1 MTEKAP
7 KPVRIFVAD
16 DNERIRAGICAILKS
31 RPGWEICGEAADG
44 RDAIEKAAELHPDVI
59 LIDISMP
66 QMNGLEAAKNIHE
79 RVPAA
84 EILIVTEH
92 DSSFMAHM
100 GPQPGVRGFVLKSR
114 LVRDLINAVECASR
128 HQPVSPPTVA
138 S

>member
-1 MTEKAP
+1 MSEKTP
-7 KPVRIFVAD
+7 KSVRILVAD
-16 DNERIRAGICAILKS
+16 DNERIRAGIRGILES
-31 RPGWEICGEAADG
+31 HPGWEVCGEAADG
-44 RDAIEKAAELHPDVI
+44 LDAMEKAAELRPDVV

-92 DSSFMAHM
+92 DSSSMAHV
-100 GPQPGVRGFVLKSR
+100 GRQPGIRGFVQKSR
-114 LVRDLINAVECASR
+114 IARDLIAAVERASQ
-128 HQPVSPPTVA
+128 HQPVSPSTIA